1 MTKNKSVR
9 SISIFVFVMLIT
21 FLFAPYISS
30 HINPQ
35 KLNDEV
41 TSAISSRY
49 YANNVNVTIKND
61 GWVDLTGQV
70 KSLYDKDRIFEIASH
85 VHGVKRI
92 TNEINVVASTTP
104 GNTNADILP
113 DDEIRQNILY
123 SIKMDAAIDQPQN
136 IKVAVDNHLAVLSG
150 TVDFYREKLIAE
162 TLASQTLGV
171 YAIQNDIKVV
181 PVNQAFS
188 DSDIKAALESVL
200 HNEFPLINSNDVNIS
215 VNNGFVTLTGTV
227 SSMWV
232 KDNMEDEFSSIGGVQ
247 GVIDKLA
254 VKPDLNS

>member
-1 MTKNKSVR
+1 M
-9 SISIFVFVMLIT
+9 
-21 FLFAPYISS
+21 
-30 HINPQ
+30 
-35 KLNDEV
+35 
-41 TSAISSRY
+41 
-49 YANNVNVTIKND
+49 
-61 GWVDLTGQV
+61 
-70 KSLYDKDRIFEIASH
+70 
-85 VHGVKRI
+85 
-92 TNEINVVASTTP
+92 
-104 GNTNADILP
+104 
-113 DDEIRQNILY
+113 
-123 SIKMDAAIDQPQN
+123 
-136 IKVAVDNHLAVLSG
+136 
-150 TVDFYREKLIAE
+150 
-162 TLASQTLGV
+162 
-171 YAIQNDIKVV
+171 V

>member
-1 MTKNKSVR
+1 MTKNKSIR
-9 SISIFVFVMLIT
+9 NISVFVFAILFT
-21 FLFAPYISS
+21 FLFVPDIFS

-35 KLNDEV
+35 KLTDEV
-41 TSAISSRY
+41 TAAISNRY
-49 YANNVNVTIKND
+49 YADNVNVTIKDD
-61 GWVDLTGQV
+61 GWVDLTGHV

-92 TNEINVVASTTP
+92 TNDIDVVARTTP

-136 IKVAVDNHLAVLSG
+136 IKVAVDNHLAILSG

-162 TLASQTLGV
+162 TLASQALGV

-181 PVNQAFS
+181 PINQAFS

-200 HNEFPLINSNDVNIS
+200 HDEFPLVNSKDVNIS
-215 VNNGFVTLTGTV
+215 VNNGFVTISGTV
-227 SSMWV
+227 SSLWV
-232 KDNMEDEFSSIGGVQ
+232 KENMEDEFSSIGGVE
-247 GVIDKLA
+247 GVIDQLK
-254 VKPDLNS
+254 VKPDMNS